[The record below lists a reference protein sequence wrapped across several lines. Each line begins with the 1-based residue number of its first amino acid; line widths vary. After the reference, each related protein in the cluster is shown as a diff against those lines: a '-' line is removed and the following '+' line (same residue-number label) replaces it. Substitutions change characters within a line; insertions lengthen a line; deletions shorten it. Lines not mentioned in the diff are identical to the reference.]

1 MSVESVSVDQL
12 EPISPSLL
20 KVGESLPYDL
30 YNAKGKFISAKD
42 YIFKNE
48 MEISMVT
55 HAKPMRIKTDTYPT
69 SEISP
74 PSQTIAN
81 QDDQVTS
88 SNATVTEYGGET
100 RSSNTTEYGF
110 KKSPLSGDN
119 VESNSSETSVVA
131 TIGQL
136 VDEFP
141 PLYDAFYQDT
151 KNATKL
157 LDGIVKN
164 IFAILDKDIDAAIGV
179 IHISEIQSQAEHCVF
194 AAVLASI
201 YARTIGY
208 PDRFVKLVA
217 TSAICMNLGAIKLHH
232 DLNSKA
238 TELSEGLLAEVRK
251 HSEASVE
258 LMAKAGIR
266 HPTINNAILH
276 HHERP
281 DGKGYPKG
289 LHSQEIPDEAL
300 IIGIVDTYLAMIG
313 PRAYRKK
320 VQPKEALKQVLF
332 EGHKY
337 DNDFYTTFI
346 KAIGVYPAGTF
357 HELSNGEVVVV
368 AKRDPAHATKPQVCT
383 ITNEKGKSVNELV
396 IRKLSAGKL
405 AIKAPHSGGR
415 GLHLNPKDI
424 WKK

>member
-1 MSVESVSVDQL
+1 MSTKNVSLEEL
-12 EPISPSLL
+12 EPIATSLL
-20 KVGESLPYDL
+20 TVGESLPYDL
-30 YNAKGKFISAKD
+30 YNSKGKFISAKD

-48 MEISMVT
+48 MEISMVA
-55 HAKPMRIKTDTYPT
+55 HAKPMRLKSDSTELNTNSKLQAASSEEQKSGSSSKNYVTYGSGEKLSPT
-69 SEISP
+69 
-74 PSQTIAN
+74 
-81 QDDQVTS
+81 
-88 SNATVTEYGGET
+88 
-100 RSSNTTEYGF
+100 TTEYGF
-110 KKSPLSGDN
+110 QKSRLTEGRAEGDGAQMG
-119 VESNSSETSVVA
+119 VVHI
-131 TIGQL
+131 IGSL

-141 PLYDAFYQDT
+141 VLYDTFYEDPL
-151 KNATKL
+151 KARKL
-157 LDGIVKN
+157 LDDIVKK
-164 IFAILDKDIDAAIGV
+164 IFTILNKDVDAAIGV

-194 AAVLASI
+194 AATLAAI

-217 TSAICMNLGAIKLHH
+217 SAAICMNLGAIKLHH
-232 DLNSKA
+232 ELNSSD
-238 TELSEGLLAEVRK
+238 TELSEGLLAEIRK
-251 HSEASVE
+251 HSEASDD

-281 DGKGYPKG
+281 DGEGYPKG

-313 PRAYRKK
+313 PRAYRQK

-357 HELSNGEVVVV
+357 HELTNGEVVVI
-368 AKRDPAHATKPQVCT
+368 ARRDPSHATKPQVCT
-383 ITNEKGKSVNELV
+383 IMGANGESASNIT
-396 IRKLSAGKL
+396 IQKLSAGKHS
-405 AIKAPHSGGR
+405 IKAPHSGGR
-415 GLHLNPKDI
+415 GLQLNPHNI
-424 WKK
+424 WK